1 MKKVVGDFIY
11 AIMAGV
17 AIAVGA
23 TSFLMNSSMD
33 GSKLVGS
40 VLFSVGLF
48 AVLTLGWNLFTGKVG
63 YVFENK
69 PNTYIPFLIV
79 VYIGNFVGSIIFGV
93 LIRIAYSG
101 NEKFYATAE
110 KVAQNK
116 INLVNSPLKL
126 FVLAILC
133 NFLVVFAVEQFRF
146 NQHELGKYIGIV
158 AGIATFVF
166 LGFEHSI
173 ANMYYMAVADK
184 VIEGLPNILLVTVGN
199 IIGGVI
205 VPVTKKVKAYCD
217 R

>member
-40 VLFSVGLF
+40 ILFSVGLF

-79 VYIGNFVGSIIFGV
+79 VYVGNFVGSIIFGV
-93 LIRIAYSG
+93 LTRIA
-101 NEKFYATAE
+101 
-110 KVAQNK
+110 
-116 INLVNSPLKL
+116 
-126 FVLAILC
+126 
-133 NFLVVFAVEQFRF
+133 
-146 NQHELGKYIGIV
+146 
-158 AGIATFVF
+158 
-166 LGFEHSI
+166 
-173 ANMYYMAVADK
+173 
-184 VIEGLPNILLVTVGN
+184 
-199 IIGGVI
+199 
-205 VPVTKKVKAYCD
+205 
-217 R
+217 